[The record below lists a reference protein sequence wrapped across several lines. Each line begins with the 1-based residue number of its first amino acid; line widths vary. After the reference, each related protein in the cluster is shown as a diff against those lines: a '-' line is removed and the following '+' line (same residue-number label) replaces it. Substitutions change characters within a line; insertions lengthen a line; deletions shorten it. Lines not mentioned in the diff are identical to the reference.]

1 MKKISI
7 LMVCTANICRSPTAH
22 GLLRHL
28 LDLNDLNGLIAVDSA
43 GTHIIQKGLS
53 PDVRAQRV
61 AIDHGIDLSNL
72 RSRKIKP
79 KDFSKYD
86 FILAM
91 DNENFRILQG
101 ICPEEYIH
109 KISMVMEFAPEPG
122 VFEVPDPYFGN
133 IAGFE
138 RVFDMLEVA
147 TKGLIEHLR
156 DNENLLI
163 DGSLINKTA

>member
-1 MKKISI
+1 
-7 LMVCTANICRSPTAH
+7 MVCTANICRSPTAH

-28 LDLNDLNGLIAVDSA
+28 LDVKSLNGLIAVDSA

-53 PDVRAQRV
+53 PDVRAQQV
-61 AIDHGIDLSNL
+61 AIEHGIDLSNL

-91 DNENFRILQG
+91 DNENYHILQE
-101 ICPEEYIH
+101 ICPAEHGH
-109 KISMVMEFAPEPG
+109 KISLAMEFAPEPG
-122 VFEVPDPYFGN
+122 VYEVPDPYFGN

-147 TKGLIEHLR
+147 MKGVIEQLH

-163 DGSLINKTA
+163 DGSLIN